1 VEKVDELENVVSN
14 KEVESKWNVVRA
26 KKKNTPALKNNIKD
40 SKSHWIN
47 SFHCLAR
54 VNGNIK
60 SSFIELENFS
70 SLQNGVESAL
80 GEESTKVKGK
90 GKMGEE
96 EEILMRGFSPSL

>member
-1 VEKVDELENVVSN
+1 MSWKMLFLIKKLSLSGMLLEP
-14 KEVESKWNVVRA
+14 KK

-54 VNGNIK
+54 ANGNIK
-60 SSFIELENFS
+60 SGFIELENFS

-96 EEILMRGFSPSL
+96 EEILMRGSSPS

>member
-1 VEKVDELENVVSN
+1 MSWKMLFLIKKLSLSGMLLEP
-14 KEVESKWNVVRA
+14 KKK